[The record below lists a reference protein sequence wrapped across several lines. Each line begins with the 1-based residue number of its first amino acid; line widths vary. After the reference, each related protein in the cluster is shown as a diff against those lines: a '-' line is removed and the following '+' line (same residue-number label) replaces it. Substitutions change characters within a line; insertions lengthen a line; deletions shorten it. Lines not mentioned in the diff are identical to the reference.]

1 MAEAQILEKD
11 HVLVIDDDVKLC
23 AMLQNYLSRHG
34 WQVTSAHTG
43 ATGMEAARR
52 VRAELVVLDVMLP
65 DFDGF
70 EVLRRLQREMN
81 PHVLLLTARGEEID
95 RIVGLEMG
103 ADDYLPKPF
112 NPRELLA
119 RMHAVVRRA
128 RAVPRAD
135 MAASEATPGFS
146 IDAPNRRVMFHD
158 RLIDLTDVEYLL
170 LRVFLDHPG
179 EVLNREM
186 LCMEALQRP
195 HRAYDRSL
203 DMHVSR
209 LRKKLEAHPL
219 FSGGV
224 IAIRSSGYLFSPSIP
239 EARLGEV

>member
-1 MAEAQILEKD
+1 MVEEQPIVKD
-11 HVLVIDDDVKLC
+11 RVLVIDDDVKLC
-23 AMLQNYLSRHG
+23 AMLREYLTRHG
-34 WQVTSAHTG
+34 WEVTAAHTG
-43 ATGMEAARR
+43 ATGLEAAHK
-52 VRAELVVLDVMLP
+52 VGAELVVLDVMLP

-70 EVLRRLQREMN
+70 EVLRRLKREMN

-119 RMHAVVRRA
+119 RMRAVVRRA
-128 RAVPRAD
+128 HVVPRAD
-135 MAASEATPGFS
+135 MPAGEVIPGFS
-146 IDAPNRRVMFHD
+146 VDTLNRCVMFHD
-158 RLIDLTDVEYLL
+158 RIIDLTDVEFLL
-170 LRVFLDHPG
+170 LRLFLAHPG
-179 EVLNREM
+179 EVLNRDA

-219 FSGGV
+219 FSGGL
-224 IAIRSSGYLFSPSIP
+224 IAIRSSGYLFSPSMP
-239 EARLGEV
+239 EARVGEA